1 MMRVLHIVPSF
12 YPAIYHGGPIFS
24 LYELCNGLAEQGV
37 ELRVLTTDTAGPG
50 KRVKADS
57 FPQLTPAGYPVYF
70 CRRWLFVS
78 VAPGILWHMI
88 GLIRWA
94 DVVHLTAVYSF
105 PTIPTLALCRLFN
118 KPVVW
123 SPRGSLLRWEGST
136 QLGLKAIWERVCRL
150 VSPRK
155 LILHVTSEEEA
166 EQSLTRYPGLKFAVI
181 SNSIHIPAGVSPV
194 LQNGALRL
202 LYLGRID
209 PKKGIENLLAACALL
224 NKNSDLSWWS
234 LTIAGTGDLQYVESI
249 KTLTKKLVL
258 SSRVKMVG
266 EVMGETKQQLYE
278 NADVVLLPS
287 YSENFGMVVAEAL
300 AHGVPVIASKKT
312 PWQRLEEKGCG
323 LWVDNDPESL
333 AKSITEIN
341 GMPLKEMGRRG
352 RRWVQE
358 EFSALQKAKEMVEVY
373 EKLMNGRR

>member
-12 YPAIYHGGPIFS
+12 YPAIYHGGPVFS

-70 CRRWLFVS
+70 CRRWVSVS
-78 VAPGILWHMI
+78 VAPRMLWRMI
-88 GLIRWA
+88 GLVRWA

-105 PTIPTLALCRLFN
+105 PTIPALTLCRFFS

-123 SPRGSLLRWEGST
+123 SPRGSLLRWDGST
-136 QLGLKAIWERVCRL
+136 RVRLKTIWEEVCRL
-150 VSPRK
+150 VAPRK
-155 LILHVTSEEEA
+155 LVLHLTSKEEA
-166 EQSLTRYPGLKFAVI
+166 QQSANRYSGLEVAVI
-181 SNSIHIPAGVSPV
+181 PNSVEIPHDITHFPHTGV
-194 LQNGALRL
+194 LRL

-209 PKKGIENLLAACALL
+209 PIKGIENLLAACKLL
-224 NKNSDLSWWS
+224 NIKAELRWS
-234 LTIAGTGDLQYVESI
+234 LTIAGTGDLQYVETI
-249 KTLTKKLVL
+249 KTLIQKLVL
-258 SSRVKMVG
+258 SAQVKMVG
-266 EVMGETKQQLYE
+266 EVIGNAKQQLFE
-278 NADVVLLPS
+278 TADVLLLPS
-287 YSENFGMVVAEAL
+287 YSENFGVVVAEAL

-312 PWQRLEEKGCG
+312 PWQRVEEKGCG

-341 GMPLKEMGRRG
+341 GMPLREMGQRG
-352 RRWVQE
+352 RQWVQG

-373 EKLMNGRR
+373 QNLMNGKR